1 MANIDDLS
9 IEELTKLCNDDSF
22 NEEVTAM
29 ILCGYS
35 FDNAMQTAIE
45 RRLSK

>member
-1 MANIDDLS
+1 MANIDDLTV
-9 IEELTKLCNDDSF
+9 EELMELCGDDSF

-45 RRLSK
+45 RRLEK

>member
-1 MANIDDLS
+1 MKNIDDLS
-9 IEELTKLCNDDSF
+9 VEELMELCDDDSF

-29 ILCGYS
+29 ILCGYTV
-35 FDNAMQTAIE
+35 DNATQTALE